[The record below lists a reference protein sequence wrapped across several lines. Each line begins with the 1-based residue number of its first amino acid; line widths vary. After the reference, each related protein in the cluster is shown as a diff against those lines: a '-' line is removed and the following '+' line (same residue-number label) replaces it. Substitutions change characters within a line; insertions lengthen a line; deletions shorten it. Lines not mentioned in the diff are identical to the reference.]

1 MNKVLLIIDP
11 QKDFIDD
18 PNFMGALAVNGA
30 YDDMKRL
37 SKYILDDLPS
47 SIVITMD
54 THAKM
59 HIANPMWWV
68 DQEGQNPSPFTL
80 ITAQDIKDG
89 RWKAVMADKQEHSL
103 NYVETLEKEG
113 KYKLFIWPYHCINGT
128 EGHKVSELVLDAITL
143 WEEKTGNKVQYVFK
157 GENPNTEH
165 YSGLKAEVV
174 MVDDK
179 STDLNEKVVNFLN
192 GFDVIEV
199 AGEAQSHC
207 VKSTVN
213 DLIEQLGAE
222 AKKITLLKNCMSSV
236 TGFEKK
242 GMDFLEKA
250 QKDGCSVKTVA
261 EVKKAP
267 KLK

>member
-18 PNFMGALAVNGA
+18 PKFMGALAVNGA
-30 YDDMKRL
+30 YEDMKRL
-37 SKYILDDLPS
+37 SNYILDDMPS

-68 DQEGQNPSPFTL
+68 DQEGKNPSPFTL
-80 ITAQDIKDG
+80 ITAQEIKEG
-89 RWKAVMADKQEHSL
+89 KWKAVLAEKQEHSL
-103 NYVETLEKEG
+103 KYVETLEKEG
-113 KYKLFIWPYHCINGT
+113 KYKLFIWPYHCIKDT
-128 EGHKVSELVLDAITL
+128 EGHKVSELVSDAVNL

-174 MVDDK
+174 MSDDD
-179 STDLNEKVVNFLN
+179 STDLNKEVVNFLN
-192 GFDVIEV
+192 SFDVIEV

-213 DLIEQLGAE
+213 DLIEQLGTE
-222 AKKITLLKNCMSSV
+222 AKKITLLENCMSNV
-236 TGFEKK
+236 TGFEKE
-242 GMDFLEKA
+242 GVDFLEKA
-250 QKDGCSVKTVA
+250 QETGCAVKKVL
-261 EVKKAP
+261 EVKKVP